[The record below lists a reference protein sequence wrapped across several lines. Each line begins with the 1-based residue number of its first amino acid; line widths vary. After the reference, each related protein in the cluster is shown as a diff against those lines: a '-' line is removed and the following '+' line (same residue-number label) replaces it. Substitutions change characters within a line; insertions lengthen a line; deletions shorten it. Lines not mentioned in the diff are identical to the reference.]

1 MYNEKPWLKSYPKN
15 VPAEIDMKQ
24 FSSVKDI
31 FDQSVSKFNDCTAF
45 SNRAVWSDTY
55 MSYGDLDDYS
65 KAFAAYLQSLPG
77 MKKGDRVAIMMPNLL
92 QYPVALF
99 GALRAGFVVVNV
111 NPLYTPRELEH
122 QLKDSGAKAI
132 VVIENFATTLQQV
145 IKNTPVEHIVC
156 TSVGELHGWFQGFVM
171 NYVVRKIKKM
181 VPDFSLPN
189 AISMKKALSIGRNA
203 NYTAPALS
211 HNDLAFLQY
220 TGGTTGVA
228 KGAMLTHGN
237 IVANLQQASAWLTG
251 LVDEGRE
258 TIVTA
263 LPMYH
268 IFCLT
273 ANMLTFMK
281 QGGHCLLITNP
292 RDIAGVAKV
301 LAGNE
306 FTALT
311 GVNTLFSAMMNSPE
325 FMALDFSKV
334 KLTLGGGAA
343 IQEAVAERWKKATGT
358 RITQAYGLTEC
369 SPAVCINPMNED
381 YNGTIGLPV
390 PSTIVSIRDPEFN
403 EVPVGGNGELC
414 VKGPQVMRGYWGRPK
429 ETNEVLTSDGWLK
442 TGDVANMDERGY
454 FRITDRLKDMILVS
468 GFNVYP
474 NEIEDVVAKHPGVL
488 EVAAIGVPDD
498 KTGEAVK
505 VFVVKKDASL
515 TSEQVIEHCKSML
528 TGYKIP
534 RKVEFKDDLPKSNV
548 GKILRRELKD
558 MEKKRVS

>member
-203 NYTAPALS
+203 NYTAPTLS

-442 TGDVANMDERGY
+442 TGDVANMDEKGY

-488 EVAAIGVPDD
+488 EVAAIGVPDE

>member
-15 VPAEIDMKQ
+15 VPAEVDMKQ

-181 VPDFSLPN
+181 VPAFSLPN

-203 NYTAPALS
+203 NYTAPTLS

-292 RDIAGVAKV
+292 RDIAGIAKV

-488 EVAAIGVPDD
+488 EVAAIGIPDE

-505 VFVVKKDASL
+505 VFVVKKDTSL

>member
-1 MYNEKPWLKSYPKN
+1 MTADKLWLKSYPAN
-15 VPAEIDMKQ
+15 VPAEVDMKQ
-24 FSSVKDI
+24 FGSIKDI
-31 FDQSVSKFNDCTAF
+31 FEQSTQKFADCTAF

-55 MSYGDLDDYS
+55 MSYADLDDYTQ
-65 KAFAAYLQSLPG
+65 AFGAYLQSLPG
-77 MKKGDRVAIMMPNLL
+77 MRKGDRVALMMPNIL

-99 GALRAGFVVVNV
+99 GAIRAGFTVVNT

-122 QLKDSGAKAI
+122 QLKDSGAKVI

-145 IKNTPVEHIVC
+145 IKNTPVEHIIC
-156 TSVGELHGWFQGFVM
+156 TSVGEMHGWLQGFIM
-171 NYVVRKIKKM
+171 NFVVRKMKKM
-181 VPDFSLPN
+181 VPEYSLPG
-189 AISMKKALSIGRNA
+189 AISMKKALSIGRGHTLNPVQL
-203 NYTAPALS
+203 NHS
-211 HNDLAFLQY
+211 DLAFLQY

-251 LVDEGRE
+251 LVDEGQE

-281 QGGHCLLITNP
+281 HGGHCLLITNP
-292 RDIAGVAKV
+292 RDIPGMAKI
-301 LAGNE
+301 LADNP
-306 FTALT
+306 FTGLT
-311 GVNTLFSAMMNSPE
+311 GVNTLFQAMMNCPE

-334 KLTLGGGAA
+334 KVNLGGGAA
-343 IQEAVAERWKKATGT
+343 IQQAVAEKWRKLTGT
-358 RITQAYGLTEC
+358 KITQAYGLTEC
-369 SPAVCINPMNED
+369 SPAVCINPMDAE
-381 YNGTIGLPV
+381 YNGTIGIPV
-390 PSTIVSIRDPEFN
+390 PSTLVSIRDPEFN
-403 EVPVGGNGELC
+403 EVGVGVNGELC

-429 ETNEVLTSDGWLK
+429 ETAEVLTQDGWLK
-442 TGDVANMDERGY
+442 TGDVANMDENGY

-474 NEIEDVVAKHPGVL
+474 NEIEDVVAKHPGVA

-505 VFVVKKDASL
+505 IFVVRKDPGL
-515 TSEQVIEHCKSML
+515 TAEAVIEHCKTAL

-534 RKVEFKDDLPKSNV
+534 RKVEFKDELPKSNV

-558 MEKKRVS
+558 MEKKKAA

>member
-1 MYNEKPWLKSYPKN
+1 MYSEKPWLKSYPKN

-31 FDQSVSKFNDCTAF
+31 FDQSVAKFNDCTAF

-65 KAFAAYLQSLPG
+65 KVFAAYLQSLPG

-122 QLKDSGAKAI
+122 QLKDSGAKVI

-145 IKNTPVEHIVC
+145 LKNTPVEHIVC
-156 TSVGELHGWFQGFVM
+156 TSVGELHGWFQGFIM

-181 VPDFSLPN
+181 VPQYSLPN
-189 AISMKKALSIGRNA
+189 AISMKKALSLGRNA
-203 NYTAPALS
+203 TYTPPTLS

-251 LVDEGRE
+251 LVDEGKE

-292 RDIAGVAKV
+292 RDIPGVAKV

-343 IQEAVAERWKKATGT
+343 IQEAVAQRWKKATGT

-369 SPAVCINPMNED
+369 SPAVCINPMEED
-381 YNGTIGLPV
+381 YNGTIGMPV

-403 EVPVGGNGELC
+403 EVPFGENGELC

-442 TGDVANMDERGY
+442 TGDVANMDEKGY

-488 EVAAIGVPDD
+488 EVAAIGVPDE

-505 VFVVKKDASL
+505 VFVVKKDQSL